1 MASRVVFRCWRNSG
15 SASEIHLG
23 KGRVL
28 PLGEVDQIMDEQNQ
42 RSSPETPDKSFGCVE
57 LWAGNERTH
66 RHMELVGLEGDVIS
80 LPSGARKGGDL
91 YALFS
96 CAGERAARIVLAD
109 CVGHGYVAS
118 HIAAYIH
125 QLIHQ
130 HRDLRDSSKLL
141 AALNDE
147 FTLTG
152 QSSGAPLRLTTVVT
166 ATFDRV
172 TGEFNF
178 AYAAHP
184 RMALWRARENRWFAL
199 GEGLEGL
206 PIGMIAGETFMQQSI
221 RIEPGDIVLLFS
233 DGLTDVFSPD
243 GEMLTA
249 DGFMELAR
257 TTLAGFSSHV
267 PLHKFVEALVAAIK
281 DFHRADNLEDD
292 LTLVTLRRLGAR
304 NLCG

>member
-1 MASRVVFRCWRNSG
+1 MTVFEQLWFLVEAEAARRL
-15 SASEIHLG
+15 AL
-23 KGRVL
+23 
-28 PLGEVDQIMDEQNQ
+28 IMDEQNQ
-42 RSSPETPDKSFGCVE
+42 LGSREAAEKSFGCVE

-66 RHMELVGLEGDVIS
+66 RHIESVGLETDVIS
-80 LPSGARKGGDL
+80 LPSGAREGGDL

-96 CAGERAARIVLAD
+96 CAGEQAARIVLAD

-118 HIAAYIH
+118 RIAAHIH

-130 HRDLRDSSKLL
+130 HRDVRDSSRLL

-152 QSSGAPLRLTTVVT
+152 QSPGAPLRLTTVVT

-184 RMALWRARENRWFAL
+184 RMLLWRARENRWVAL

-206 PIGMIAGETFMQQSI
+206 PIGVIAGEVFTQQSI
-221 RIEPGDIVLLFS
+221 RIEPDDIVLLFS
-233 DGLTDVFSPD
+233 DGLTEVFSPD
-243 GEMLTA
+243 GELLTA
-249 DGFMELAR
+249 DGVMELAR
-257 TTLAGFSSHV
+257 TTLAGLSPRA
-267 PLHKFVEALVAAIK
+267 PLHTFVEALVDAIK
-281 DFHRADNLEDD
+281 DFHGADNLQDD
-292 LTLVTLRRLGAR
+292 LTLLTLRRSGRTGDLNRTSASR
-304 NLCG
+304 AQ